1 MRKNLKKCNLMIN
14 FAIENNIATKLPITE
29 FNNLCASSS

>member
-14 FAIENNIATKLPITE
+14 FAIENNIATKRPITE
-29 FNNLCASSS
+29 F